1 MVKISREMPISLKM
15 QSRKNLF
22 LFYLI
27 SMLFL
32 TGCGSQGSNNP
43 AGSGNGVLQTGVASW
58 YGEEY
63 HGRPTASGEIFDM
76 YKLTAAHRTLAFGSV
91 VEVENLGNG
100 RRVSVK
106 VNDRGPNREDRIIDL
121 AKAAVAEIGMVSQG
135 TAEVALRF
143 TGVR

>member
-1 MVKISREMPISLKM
+1 
-15 QSRKNLF
+15 
-22 LFYLI
+22 
-27 SMLFL
+27 
-32 TGCGSQGSNNP
+32 
-43 AGSGNGVLQTGVASW
+43 VASW

-121 AKAAVAEIGMVSQG
+121 AKAAAAEIGMVSQG